1 MSTYI
6 LMKLLESA
14 PSRYDRG
21 IRWLSLGERE
31 AAYDCLT
38 QRIINGARVLDIGT
52 GTGSLALRA
61 LRRGAQVKGIDIN
74 PGMLEIARKKIDNS
88 GFGQQAEL
96 KEQGAM
102 ELNEEPPDHYNA
114 IMSGLCFSEL
124 SEPEQK
130 FTLEECFRILKPGG
144 LLLLADE
151 SRPNSLGK
159 RLLHTLIRIP
169 LIIIT
174 YLITQ
179 ATTRAVSYLPEKVRQ
194 AGFEIQEVRYG
205 RLESF
210 IELVAIK
217 PGKA

>member
-21 IRWLSLGERE
+21 IRWLSLGESE

-38 QRIINGARVLDIGT
+38 QRIMSGARVLDIGT

-74 PGMLEIARKKIDNS
+74 PGMLELARKKIDGS
-88 GFGQQAEL
+88 GLDQMAEL
-96 KEQGAM
+96 KEQGAV
-102 ELNEEPPDHYNA
+102 ELNEEPSNYYDA

-124 SEPEQK
+124 SEPEQT
-130 FTLEECFRILKPGG
+130 FTLKECFRILKPGG

-151 SRPNSLGK
+151 SRPKSLGK
-159 RLLHTLIRIP
+159 RMLHTIIRIP
-169 LIIIT
+169 LVIIT

-179 ATTRAVSYLPEKVRQ
+179 TTTRAVSCLPEKVRQ
-194 AGFEIQEVRYG
+194 AGFKIQGVRYG

-217 PGKA
+217 PEEV